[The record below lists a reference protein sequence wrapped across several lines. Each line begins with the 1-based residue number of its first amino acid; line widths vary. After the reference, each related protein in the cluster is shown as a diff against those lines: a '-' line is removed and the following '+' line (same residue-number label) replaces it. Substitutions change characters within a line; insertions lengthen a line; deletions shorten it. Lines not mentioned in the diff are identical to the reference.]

1 MSKRSAVLFLYE
13 DIDIQNVDPDVGC
26 AAGSLQLPQEV
37 VEYVRLLSGQHGKS
51 VDTVYMEP

>member
-1 MSKRSAVLFLYE
+1 LYE